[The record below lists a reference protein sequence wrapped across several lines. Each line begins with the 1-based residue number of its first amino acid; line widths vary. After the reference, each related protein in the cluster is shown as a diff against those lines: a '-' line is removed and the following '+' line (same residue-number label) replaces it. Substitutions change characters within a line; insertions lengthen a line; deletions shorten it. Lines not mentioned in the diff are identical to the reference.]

1 MRRELGADPGEER
14 AAQTG
19 TVGTGTGETSAAG
32 EVDPARPASTG
43 GLGVAEAEL
52 LRWSETL
59 AAIAR
64 TGLGFTQSLYERER
78 YEEILSVAAEMR
90 ARAADHPAPGQ
101 LVEEWLR
108 SVGQGVAGYVTPKLA
123 VGAVV
128 GNDAGEILL
137 IRRSD
142 SGRWLYP
149 TGWADVGYSPA
160 EVVVKEVEEETGVE
174 VEVLRLV
181 AVLDGLRAGFTR
193 TPLYS
198 LVFSCRAVG
207 GSLRPHPL
215 ECSGIGWFAEDRL
228 PEPLAGPERWV
239 DLAFRAIRGEVTE
252 VAFDRPRRPPWRR
265 PLETGERP
273 TGSGA

>member
-1 MRRELGADPGEER
+1 MTWEAGADRDAER
-14 AAQTG
+14 ATP
-19 TVGTGTGETSAAG
+19 TGETEREEEAGPRRSASKG
-32 EVDPARPASTG
+32 E
-43 GLGVAEAEL
+43 LGVAEADL
-52 LRWSETL
+52 LRWAETL

-90 ARAADHPAPGQ
+90 ARAADHPAPGR

-108 SVGQGVAGYVTPKLA
+108 SVGEGVAGYVTPKLA

-160 EVVVKEVEEETGVE
+160 EVVVKEVEEETGIE
-174 VEVLRLV
+174 VDVLRLV

-193 TPLYS
+193 IPFYS

-215 ECSGIGWFAEDRL
+215 ECAGIGWFSEDRL

-239 DLAFRAIRGEVTE
+239 DLAFRAIRGEVTD
-252 VAFDRPRRPPWRR
+252 VVFDRPRRPPWRSSA
-265 PLETGERP
+265 EAGEAP
-273 TGSGA
+273 AGSGG